1 MGVVSMRSIL
11 IFTVHKAGS
20 MFVHRLTDFLTH
32 QIHMPYYSPNKGN
45 FPDYAGLSADLSH
58 FKGKTG
64 CIGPLR
70 QYWPINNID
79 SYSIILHLRDPRD
92 MLVSLFFMHTHRTP
106 GPRRWMRNAIRAY
119 PYPAI
124 WQLSLR
130 ELVDIGVLQ
139 AKRLALINH
148 YRRKQ
153 AARTGI
159 LEKGIDQYVLKEAEA
174 YYPRYATYCEKLLG
188 RDNVTLLRYE
198 DMVSDFDRW
207 FAEFIVPFGDE
218 ARTAISARVMDKLR
232 STFQMQGEDRKSHKR
247 KVTPGDHKEKLAS
260 ETIAALNERFSDV
273 LDALGYAK

>member
-1 MGVVSMRSIL
+1 MRTIL

-20 MFVHRLTDFLTH
+20 MFVHRLTDYLTH
-32 QIHMPYYSPNKGN
+32 QIHVPYYSPNKGN
-45 FPDYAGLSADLSH
+45 FPDYTKLSADLSY
-58 FKGKTG
+58 FNGKTG

-70 QYWPINNID
+70 QYWPITNID
-79 SYSIILHLRDPRD
+79 SYNIILHLRDPRD

-106 GPRRWMRNAIRAY
+106 GPRRWIRNAIRAY

-124 WQLSLR
+124 WQLSLG
-130 ELVDIGVLQ
+130 ELLDMGVLQ
-139 AKRLALINH
+139 AKRLTLLNY
-148 YRRKQ
+148 YRRKR

-159 LEKGIDQYVLKEAEA
+159 LEGGIDQYVLKEAEA

-207 FAEFIVPFGDE
+207 FAEFTIPFGDQ
-218 ARTAISARVMDKLR
+218 ARTAINPHVMDKLR
-232 STFQMQGEDRKSHKR
+232 SSFQMRGEDRKSHKR
-247 KVTPGDHKEKLAS
+247 KVTPGDHKEKLAP
-260 ETIAALNERFSDV
+260 ETIAALNERLSDV